1 VSEFKGTK
9 GPWRVGAAVNGN
21 WIEAG
26 HASQPI
32 SVGRTFYTDTGA
44 AIEDANA
51 RLIAAAPDLLE
62 ALEYLVSL
70 GGGDALDPA
79 RAAIAKA
86 LGR

>member
-1 VSEFKGTK
+1 MSEFKGTP
-9 GPWRVGAAVNGN
+9 GPW
-21 WIEAG
+21 EAYDNDQYIR
-26 HASQPI
+26 SE
-32 SVGRTFYTDTGA
+32 GRCVAKLDWVVR
-44 AIEDANA
+44 DDLDKANA